1 MNAHSW
7 PLADVRRLAARMQ
20 KRSSAPTI
28 KQRVLRKNTMG
39 ASVPLSDLDRP
50 MIGEAEAIAD
60 HVR

>member
-1 MNAHSW
+1 
-7 PLADVRRLAARMQ
+7 LVTAASIQ

-39 ASVPLSDLDRP
+39 ASVPLSDLDHP